1 VALSVERPIA
11 PERASAEP
19 GRWAGEPGAA
29 VAAAEARTL
38 LLLRAPARGP
48 LAFRAVAAAAREVEI
63 LAGVR
68 RVAALRLVQAQALP
82 ALVPVGSATVL
93 AHLQAAAAR
102 GLTPPARRRR
112 PATSRAQP
120 SWRASLGS
128 VLACDGPAGSSA
140 QAVIALHGLGVGDAV
155 PPPAGG
161 VIAAAVGGAI
171 GPPPGGALVLRAWRA
186 GPAWGLGV
194 GLVLGSA
201 EAMGLGREAGR
212 RAVTA
217 RAAGWPAAVL
227 TGAAALDLARAGD
240 PRQPRPAAAARRA
253 SGEEVAALVA
263 ACLAASFRPPAG
275 SRRSPATAGW
285 EPSTQ

>member
-19 GRWAGEPGAA
+19 GRWAGEPGAV

-38 LLLRAPARGP
+38 LLLRAPPRGP
-48 LAFRAVAAAAREVEI
+48 LAFRAVAAAAREVEV

-93 AHLQAAAAR
+93 AHLQAAAGR

-140 QAVIALHGLGVGDAV
+140 QAVIALHGLGTGDTV
-155 PPPAGG
+155 PPPADG

-171 GPPPGGALVLRAWRA
+171 GPPAGGALVLRAWRA

-212 RAVTA
+212 RAAAA
-217 RAAGWPAAVL
+217 RAAGWPAAVVA
-227 TGAAALDLARAGD
+227 GAAALDLARAGD
-240 PRQPRPAAAARRA
+240 PRHPRPAAAARRA

-263 ACLAASFRPPAG
+263 ACLATASSGPPAAG
-275 SRRSPATAGW
+275 GRRSPATGG
-285 EPSTQ
+285 